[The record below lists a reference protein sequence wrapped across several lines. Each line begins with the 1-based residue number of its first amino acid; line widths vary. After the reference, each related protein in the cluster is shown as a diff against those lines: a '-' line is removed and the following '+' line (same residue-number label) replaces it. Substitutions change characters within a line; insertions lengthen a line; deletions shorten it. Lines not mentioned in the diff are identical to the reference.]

1 MNRLNNAF
9 YKEHNDYRC
18 MKKYIEAIDA
28 GETCFELS
36 AELGKEVVTAMNEV
50 VRYVKEK

>member
-1 MNRLNNAF
+1 
-9 YKEHNDYRC
+9 